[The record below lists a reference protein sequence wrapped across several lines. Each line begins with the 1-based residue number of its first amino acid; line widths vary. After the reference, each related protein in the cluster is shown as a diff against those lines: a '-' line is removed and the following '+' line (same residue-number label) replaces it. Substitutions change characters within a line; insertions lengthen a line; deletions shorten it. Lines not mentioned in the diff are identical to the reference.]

1 MSGFNLLDW
10 LVLGFLALWLIIII
24 MGFVRGLI
32 RQLGGLAGL
41 VVGFLAASWWSK
53 DLAQMLRESVG
64 RFEYWSVVAF
74 GVLFLLGFIACVMV
88 AWILSRLLARI
99 DMRRWDRLAG
109 GLFAVV
115 KGFVLGLVLVFV
127 FTLFFSPGHTLLR
140 NSKLAPHVRSVV
152 VRVYDVLPARWAQ
165 SISAT
170 HRQIA
175 SAFGRTDAVDRVYR
189 RGGGM
194 KNVVDAF
201 ENMFRSIFKGSSGS
215 GSTGSTD
222 AGAPHPTKP
231 SSSSG
236 ASGTYTWSPN
246 N

>member
-1 MSGFNLLDW
+1 MNGFNLLDW

-41 VVGFLAASWWSK
+41 VVGFLVASWWSK
-53 DLAQMLRESVG
+53 DLAQMLREGVG
-64 RFEYWSVVAF
+64 PFEYWSLVAF
-74 GVLFLLGFIACVMV
+74 GVLFLLGFIACVAA
-88 AWILSRLLARI
+88 AWVLSRILARA
-99 DMRRWDRLAG
+99 DLRRWDRLAG

-127 FTLFFSPGHTLLR
+127 FTLFFSPGHALVR
-140 NSKLAPHVRSVV
+140 NSKLAPHVRAVV
-152 VRVYDVLPARWAQ
+152 VRVYDLLPAPWAQ
-165 SISAT
+165 SIAAT

-175 SAFGRTDAVDRVYR
+175 SAFGRTDAVDRVYQ

-194 KNVVDAF
+194 KNVLKAL
-201 ENMFRSIFKGSSGS
+201 ENKYRSIFKGSSGS
-215 GSTGSTD
+215 GSSGSNDT
-222 AGAPHPTKP
+222 GAPSPTKP

-236 ASGTYTWSPN
+236 GSGTYTWSPN

>member
-1 MSGFNLLDW
+1 MSGFNFLDW

-32 RQLGGLAGL
+32 RQVGGLAGL
-41 VVGFLAASWWSK
+41 VVGFLAANWWSK
-53 DLAQMLRESVG
+53 DLAQILREGVG
-64 RFEYWSVVAF
+64 SFEYWSVVAF
-74 GVLFLLGFIACVMV
+74 GVLFLLGFIACVTT

-99 DMRRWDRLAG
+99 DLRRWDRLSG

-127 FTLFFSPGHTLLR
+127 FTLFFSSEHSLVR

-152 VRVYDVLPARWAQ
+152 VRVYDLLPATWAQ
-165 SISAT
+165 SITTT

-175 SAFGRTDAVDRVYR
+175 GAFGRTDAVGKVYK
-189 RGGGM
+189 RGGGI

-201 ENMFRSIFKGSSGS
+201 GKMFRSIFKGSSGS
-215 GSTGSTD
+215 DSSGSND
-222 AGAPHPTKP
+222 AGAPPPTKP